1 MIRWQTSKTT
11 VVVTTTMIVD
21 KIIVVI
27 AVMIADKIIVV
38 IAVMIAGK
46 TIETRKNFY
55 TPLLLK

>member
-1 MIRWQTSKTT
+1 MIIDKM
-11 VVVTTTMIVD
+11 VVVITAMIV
-21 KIIVVI
+21 
-27 AVMIADKIIVV
+27 DKIIVV

>member
-1 MIRWQTSKTT
+1 
-11 VVVTTTMIVD
+11 MIV
-21 KIIVVI
+21 
-27 AVMIADKIIVV
+27 DKIIVV